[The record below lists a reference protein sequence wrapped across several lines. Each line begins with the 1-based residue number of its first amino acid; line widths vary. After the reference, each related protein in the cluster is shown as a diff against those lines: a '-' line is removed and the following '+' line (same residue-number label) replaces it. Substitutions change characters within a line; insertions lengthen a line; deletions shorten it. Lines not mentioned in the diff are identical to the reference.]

1 MKVGLKETFLSLE
14 MVEALDDN
22 DEEELNDQVGHYQ
35 ILISEQLAQL
45 NLNNDRIAE
54 LINTLKT
61 VTESGEEDQ
70 SDDIDGVS
78 LF

>member
-70 SDDIDGVS
+70 LDDIDGVS